1 LKAHGS
7 HPAGTNP
14 IAAAMSEDRGPDS
27 LDAHVRRLMKDLGLR
42 GFHAHDARRSEKGY
56 PDWTIA
62 GPGGQ
67 LWRELKTQRGRLTR
81 EQQEWLD
88 LLAAGGG
95 DAGVWRPEHL
105 LSGQVAREL
114 AAISRIAGAVAW
126 TA

>member
-7 HPAGTNP
+7 HLAGTSP

-27 LDAHVRRLMKDLGLR
+27 LDAHVRRMFKDLGLMAYHTR
-42 GFHAHDARRSEKGY
+42 TSIGSAKGY

-67 LWRELKTQRGRLTR
+67 MWRELKTQRGKVTAD
-81 EQQEWLD
+81 QQAWLD
-88 LLAAGGG
+88 VLTAGGG

-105 LSGQVAREL
+105 LSGQIASEL
-114 AAISRIAGAVAW
+114 AAISALKVA